1 MKNNKEDA
9 KKMLNEKKPIIVA
22 VDGPAGS
29 GKSSVC
35 AAVCKELGWVYVNT
49 GIIYRALG
57 HLARTKN
64 VPFHEYD
71 LVPLIHDFVDGLK
84 WDPEKARLS
93 YRGEDLTP
101 HLITVTAGNDASLI
115 AKLPLVRE
123 KLLPVQR
130 TLCLQAQKG
139 AIVDGRD
146 IGSVVFPD
154 AHLKIYMTASLE
166 TRAQRRLAQ
175 LLSKAPEKT
184 FEFEIIKA
192 EIAGRDEQDAKRGTA
207 PLMVAEGAIIFDT
220 SLMDEKMAVAKLLEL
235 LKDRGLTSK

>member
-1 MKNNKEDA
+1 
-9 KKMLNEKKPIIVA
+9 
-22 VDGPAGS
+22 
-29 GKSSVC
+29 
-35 AAVCKELGWVYVNT
+35 
-49 GIIYRALG
+49 
-57 HLARTKN
+57 
-64 VPFHEYD
+64 
-71 LVPLIHDFVDGLK
+71 
-84 WDPEKARLS
+84 
-93 YRGEDLTP
+93 
-101 HLITVTAGNDASLI
+101 LITVTAGNDASLI

-130 TLCLQAQKG
+130 SLCLQAQKG

-175 LLSKAPEKT
+175 LLSKTPEKT
-184 FEFEIIKA
+184 FELETIKA

-220 SLMDEKMAVAKLLEL
+220 SLMDEKMAVIKLLDL
-235 LKDRGLTSK
+235 LRDRGLTGNS